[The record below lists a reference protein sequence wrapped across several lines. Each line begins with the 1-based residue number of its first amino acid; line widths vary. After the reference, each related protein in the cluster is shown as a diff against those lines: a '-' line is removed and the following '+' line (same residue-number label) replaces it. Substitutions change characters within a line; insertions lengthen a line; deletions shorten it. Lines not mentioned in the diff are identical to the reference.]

1 MASSKGDELM
11 RMRSIAPIR
20 IAKTGYIVMSC
31 VFCLVGLMFVINP
44 NVSAEMLTYA
54 LGFALVLFGAIK
66 ILGYFSKDLF
76 RLAFQ
81 FDLEFGIVLA
91 IMGTIVLIKPKEFT
105 DFIFVA
111 MGVTALAESLFKIR
125 ITFESKRF
133 GIRSWPASL
142 CLAILN
148 ALIGIG
154 LMAQPWEAAK
164 VMTVLLGISLLAEG
178 ILNLYVAISMV
189 KIVKNQY
196 PDIIEEDYRIVS

>member
-1 MASSKGDELM
+1 
-11 RMRSIAPIR
+11 
-20 IAKTGYIVMSC
+20 
-31 VFCLVGLMFVINP
+31 
-44 NVSAEMLTYA
+44 
-54 LGFALVLFGAIK
+54 
-66 ILGYFSKDLF
+66 
-76 RLAFQ
+76 
-81 FDLEFGIVLA
+81 
-91 IMGTIVLIKPKEFT
+91 
-105 DFIFVA
+105 
-111 MGVTALAESLFKIR
+111 LFKIR
-125 ITFESKRF
+125 ITFEPLRF
-133 GIRSWPASL
+133 GIRSRPASL